1 MMEGKMKGLRV
12 YTDMLDNEK
21 IAKMNGNT
29 FRIFIFLLLV
39 AREQEQDG
47 TIILSE
53 KDIAW
58 RVRQPLVKLRKA
70 IRQLI
75 DLKILSN
82 EDGQL
87 TFINWSKRQYK
98 SDDITARVKRFRNVT
113 CNVTKPLHETPPET
127 ETEAET
133 EEKRNSKRKKTSPP
147 CDAAPG
153 PGSSKPEGKGP
164 ILETGGRSGPIDPRG
179 SDEQWF
185 NTLKANPAYA
195 ELDVETSYHKLLAW
209 CNANG
214 KKPTRRR
221 FVNWLN
227 REERPLQRNGNAYE
241 SSTYRYKRDAFFKA
255 QSDGRPYPVD
265 YEF

>member
-1 MMEGKMKGLRV
+1 VKWLRM
-12 YTDMLDNEK
+12 YTDMLDDEK
-21 IAKMNGNT
+21 IAKMNDNT
-29 FRIFIFLLLV
+29 FRIFSFLLLL
-39 AREQEQDG
+39 AREQEKDG
-47 TIILSE
+47 TIIMSE

-58 RVRQPLVKLRKA
+58 RVRQPLSKLRKA
-70 IRQLI
+70 IGQLI
-75 DLKILSN
+75 DLKILSSEN
-82 EDGQL
+82 GNL
-87 TFINWSKRQYK
+87 TFINWGKRQYK
-98 SDDITARVKRFRNVT
+98 SDDVTARVKRFRNVS
-113 CNVTKPLHETPPET
+113 CNVTKSLHETAPET
-127 ETEAET
+127 ETET
-133 EEKRNSKRKKTSPP
+133 EEKRNSKRKKTFPL

-153 PGSSKPEGKGP
+153 PGSSQPEGRDP

-185 NTLKANPAYA
+185 NALKANPAYA

-209 CNANG
+209 CDANG

-227 REERPLQRNGNAYE
+227 REERPLQVKENADE
-241 SSTYRYKRDAFFKA
+241 SRTYRDKQQTFFKA